1 MNTEIS
7 AIIRKLSQQVNV
19 DAIETK
25 DLVKELETLYT
36 KIETMEKTIET
47 KDQTIIS
54 LNKLAN
60 EATEK
65 LADFTRTFVTPAD
78 TLRVAAEKLEREQF
92 EFNIEK
98 KWMKQDRDNMLQIVR
113 MLTARF
119 NSSSQDFSNGSMAH
133 SESHNW
139 EKPDLK

>member
-65 LADFTRTFVTPAD
+65 LADFTRPFVPPAD
-78 TLRVAAEKLEREQF
+78 TLRL
-92 EFNIEK
+92 
-98 KWMKQDRDNMLQIVR
+98 LQKNSNVN
-113 MLTARF
+113 
-119 NSSSQDFSNGSMAH
+119 NSSLI
-133 SESHNW
+133 
-139 EKPDLK
+139 LKRSG